1 MASLAARP
9 ASHPLWVF
17 SSASPLSGLVL
28 MQEQLD
34 AVDKHTNVSVK
45 RERWDGCYLE
55 STAAVWTGG
64 IWEHRSSSCCNSEV
78 EMRFRNLG
86 YFSNHSGPR
95 PLQTGSRSGSL
106 ARGSCSSRCH
116 RSSPINV
123 WLAVAPVVFRGVAS
137 SFGCALV
144 PLDRLIQLNRDM
156 AQTAH
161 SPVKLQ
167 KWKLIVSLPENT
179 VIVSTD

>member
-1 MASLAARP
+1 
-9 ASHPLWVF
+9 
-17 SSASPLSGLVL
+17 
-28 MQEQLD
+28 
-34 AVDKHTNVSVK
+34 
-45 RERWDGCYLE
+45 
-55 STAAVWTGG
+55 
-64 IWEHRSSSCCNSEV
+64 
-78 EMRFRNLG
+78 MRFRNLG
-86 YFSNHSGPR
+86 YFSNQSGPW
-95 PLQTGSRSGSL
+95 PLRTGRCSRSGSL

-123 WLAVAPVVFRGVAS
+123 WLAAAPVVFRGVAS
-137 SFGCALV
+137 SLGCALV
-144 PLDRLIQLNRDM
+144 PLDRLIQLNKDM